1 MGRDIFLRCSKCDVR
16 LSIFE
21 KESEASHLYLCKEC
35 QSLFRLTL
43 HKVVGLNIAKN
54 KLKKL
59 GYINRKT
66 NKKKEHFKDLRF
78 D

>member
-1 MGRDIFLRCSKCDVR
+1 MGRNIFLRCSKCDVR

-43 HKVVGLNIAKN
+43 HKVVGLNVDKHKIRN
-54 KLKKL
+54 L
-59 GYINRKT
+59 GYV
-66 NKKKEHFKDLRF
+66 
-78 D
+78 